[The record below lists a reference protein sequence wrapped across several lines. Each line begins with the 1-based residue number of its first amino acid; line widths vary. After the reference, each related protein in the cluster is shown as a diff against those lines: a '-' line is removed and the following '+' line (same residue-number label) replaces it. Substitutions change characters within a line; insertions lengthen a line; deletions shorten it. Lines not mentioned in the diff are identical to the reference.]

1 MGKSFLG
8 LGLSD
13 FWMYDIDDGLFGTKA
28 EQAEQIEKLQAENVH
43 LINKAIK
50 HYLQTNGVK

>member
-8 LGLSD
+8 LSLSD
-13 FWMYDIDDGLFGTKA
+13 YWMFDVDDGLFENK
-28 EQAEQIEKLQAENVH
+28 AEQIEKLQVENVH
-43 LINKAIK
+43 LINKALK

>member
-13 FWMYDIDDGLFGTKA
+13 FWNVDVDDFFGTK
-28 EQAEQIEKLQAENVH
+28 AEQIEKLQAENVH
-43 LINKAIK
+43 LINKALK